1 MAREPLSKGGWFIE
15 VSGGFYDLLVYSEVF
30 LALRWVMLWRVP
42 GADTVKRWPY
52 LVVKFSQVGVMWMGH
67 PIVCVVHHR

>member
-42 GADTVKRWPY
+42 GADTVKR
-52 LVVKFSQVGVMWMGH
+52 
-67 PIVCVVHHR
+67 